1 MNQTQLFAELLSQH
15 ESPALNNVRIEFD
28 GGTPCNIPSKGYG
41 DGYGSY
47 QLCCNG
53 HVYPIERVNFGR
65 PMSNN
70 VAEISVL
77 IRAIEAVARLHKP
90 EKTILEIHGDSQI
103 ALLRTTKAFTP
114 RKKLYRGSADYI
126 AACHRLHTA
135 CAQFHNITTHWRG
148 RERSVKI
155 FGH

>member
-1 MNQTQLFAELLSQH
+1 MNQTNLFADLLHQKDH
-15 ESPALNNVRIEFD
+15 AALNKVRVEFD

-103 ALLRTTKAFTP
+103 ALGRVKKQLWPKQRENKSPDFVEACDRLWALCFAF
-114 RKKLYRGSADYI
+114 
-126 AACHRLHTA
+126 HEV
-135 CAQFHNITTHWRG
+135 TTHWRG